1 MMTDIHYILYRWC
14 LRNTGMQYYIRT
26 DTEEWNIR
34 PYVMSHCCPAVED
47 SYKYVAKYTKTLP
60 SL

>member
-1 MMTDIHYILYRWC
+1 
-14 LRNTGMQYYIRT
+14 MQYYIRT

-34 PYVMSHCCPAVED
+34 PYLMSHCCPAVED